1 MTTLEDFIG
10 ASDIDFEPPPELREQ
25 INETLVE
32 LNSDLYGEDD
42 DNGGIIGNPPKLL
55 RIDVIDQSGA
65 TYEFEAVANDAEDTD
80 SQLSYEWQ
88 VDGTVVGDDSSTLT
102 RAFQSEGDVD
112 VTATVTDTDGN
123 STSRT
128 KTVTIELPDPVD
140 RFTVDTF
147 KFVDGNGDPVN
158 SGQPADIKYEVSDA
172 DGDDDLLVLRITFGF
187 STSLPTDQDKGAVE
201 TLGGTFFSRTDDPG
215 TYDVKLEA
223 MDKDL
228 YTGDPIDDNG
238 NLPDGSNFTGGY
250 AEDNGSFVTL
260 RDETYTI
267 TD

>member
-1 MTTLEDFIG
+1 MTTLEDFIDT
-10 ASDIDFEPPPELREQ
+10 SDIDFEPPPELREQ

-42 DNGGIIGNPPKLL
+42 GNGGTIGNPPKLL
-55 RIDVIDQSGA
+55 RIDVIDRPGA

-88 VDGTVVGDDSSTLT
+88 VDGTVVGDDSSRLT

-123 STSRT
+123 SNSRT
-128 KTVTIELPDPVD
+128 KTVTVELPDPVD
-140 RFTVDTF
+140 RFSVDTF
-147 KFVDGNGDPVN
+147 KFVDGNGDPVQP
-158 SGQPADIKYEVSDA
+158 GRPADIKYEVSDA
-172 DGDDDLLVLRITFGF
+172 DGDDDVLVLRITFGF
-187 STSLPTDQDKGAVE
+187 STTPTDQDKGAVE
-201 TLGGTFFSRTDDPG
+201 TLGGTFFSRTDDPE

-223 MDKDL
+223 MDEDL
-228 YTGDPIDDNG
+228 YNGDPIDDNG

-250 AEDNGSFVTL
+250 AENNGSFVTL
-260 RDETYTI
+260 RDVTYTI

>member
-1 MTTLEDFIG
+1 MITLENFIDV
-10 ASDIDFEPPPELREQ
+10 SNLDFEPPPELREQ
-25 INETLVE
+25 INETLAEV
-32 LNSDLYGEDD
+32 NSDLYGEDD
-42 DNGGIIGNPPKLL
+42 GSDGGGNVSPKLQ

-65 TYEFEAVANDAEDTD
+65 TYEFKAIASDPEDTD

-112 VTATVTDTDGN
+112 VTATVTDTGGKSN
-123 STSRT
+123 SQT

-140 RFTVDTF
+140 RFNVDTF
-147 KFVDGNGDPVN
+147 KFVDGDGNPVN
-158 SGQPADIKYEVSDA
+158 SGQPADIEYKVLDA
-172 DGDDDLLVLRITFGF
+172 DGDDDLLVLRITFGNT
-187 STSLPTDQDKGAVE
+187 STSLNDQDKGAVE
-201 TLGGTFFSRTDDPG
+201 TLGDTFSYGPNSTG
-215 TYDVKLEA
+215 TYDVTLEA